1 MKKFMGLSTL
11 LLGGALFLTG
21 CSCGGDTGVYK
32 FESFEYTMLGETK
45 TYTCSAEEKED
56 DATAAMLCEYFE
68 SAQIELKDDGVAVM
82 SNGDEEEGEELQYKV
97 EDGKLFVRENSEDE
111 WVEYAT
117 IDNGEIVM
125 EQNAMGEMKI
135 TFKK

>member
-32 FESFEYTMLGETK
+32 FESFEYTLLGETK
-45 TYTCSAEEKED
+45 TIACSASDKED
-56 DATAAMLCEYFE
+56 EMVAQMCTYFE

-82 SNGDEEEGEELQYKV
+82 SNGDEAAQEGQYKV
-97 EDGKLFVRENSEDE
+97 EDGKLFVRNNSEEE
-111 WVEYAT
+111 WEEYGT
-117 IDNGEIVM
+117 IDNGTIVM
-125 EQNAMGEMKI
+125 EEEFMGEMKI